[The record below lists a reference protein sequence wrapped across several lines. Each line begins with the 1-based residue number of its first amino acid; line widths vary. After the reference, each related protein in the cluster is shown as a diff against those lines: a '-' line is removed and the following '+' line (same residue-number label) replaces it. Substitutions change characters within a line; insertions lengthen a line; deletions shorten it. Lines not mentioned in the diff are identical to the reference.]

1 MNDKIGLDPPPPI
14 GTQIRRLRKQRG
26 LTLTELA
33 ERVGTSAP
41 AVHRYESGWDRY
53 QLPTLKKIATALG
66 VTLEMRLV
74 EVHGC
79 ETGPEHT
86 EDDLVRLISP
96 SFWDKKLEASDLEE
110 YPEWVLSRVLM
121 FGMTDQVSALRCF
134 FGDDAIRGVIKNRS
148 IDARTRNY
156 WELILG

>member
-1 MNDKIGLDPPPPI
+1 MYDNIGSDPPPPI

-53 QLPTLKKIATALG
+53 QLPTLRKIAAALG
-66 VTLEMRLV
+66 VSLEMRFV
-74 EVHGC
+74 EVQGRK
-79 ETGPEHT
+79 TGPEHT

-110 YPEWVLSRVLM
+110 YPEWVLGRVLM
-121 FGMTDQVSALRCF
+121 FGTTDQVSAIRSF
-134 FGDDAIRGVIKNRS
+134 FGDDAIRSVIKNRG